1 MIQSVGIIFIHRCFR
16 DIVIS
21 TTAAHFVQ
29 VAKNVVKVS
38 RELFYFLISYFKLK
52 SHVCIF
58 IALVPRVYDKF
69 EFYGHLFGYHTIS
82 NGCMPILQR
91 SFILKSI
98 HGISFQI
105 NINLQNGRH
114 IALKIDSITYVPRAN
129 LYHRNAQSV
138 KN

>member
-1 MIQSVGIIFIHRCFR
+1 MIQSVAIIFIHRCFR

-21 TTAAHFVQ
+21 TTASHFVQ

-52 SHVCIF
+52 SYVCIF
-58 IALVPRVYDKF
+58 IALVPRAHDKF
-69 EFYGHLFGYHTIS
+69 EFYSHLFGYHTIS

-98 HGISFQI
+98 HRISFEI
-105 NINLQNGRH
+105 NINGLNVHFPG
-114 IALKIDSITYVPRAN
+114 K
-129 LYHRNAQSV
+129 
-138 KN
+138 

>member
-1 MIQSVGIIFIHRCFR
+1 MIQSVAIIFIHRCFR

-21 TTAAHFVQ
+21 TTASHFVQ
-29 VAKNVVKVS
+29 VAKNVEKVS
-38 RELFYFLISYFKLK
+38 RELLYFLISYFKLK
-52 SHVCIF
+52 SYAYLLLLC
-58 IALVPRVYDKF
+58 PRAHDKF
-69 EFYGHLFGYHTIS
+69 EFYSHLFGYHTIS

-98 HGISFQI
+98 HRISFEI

-114 IALKIDSITYVPRAN
+114 IACGGSAILAY
-129 LYHRNAQSV
+129 LYYGNDKSV